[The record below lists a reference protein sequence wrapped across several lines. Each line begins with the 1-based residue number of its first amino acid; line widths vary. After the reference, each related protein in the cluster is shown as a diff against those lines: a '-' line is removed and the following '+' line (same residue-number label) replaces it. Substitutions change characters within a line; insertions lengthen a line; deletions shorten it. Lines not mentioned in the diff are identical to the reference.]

1 MSKTFEKDLAKLIVS
16 SNKVIGLRETIKAIN
31 KGTGTI
37 DLVIVSTNIDTALE
51 KVILTECS
59 NNNISVKRAFTKQD
73 LGKLACLEV
82 SCAVVGILK

>member
-1 MSKTFEKDLAKLIVS
+1 MSKTFEKDLAKVVVES
-16 SNKVIGLRETIKAIN
+16 KKTVGFKETQKAIKN
-31 KGTGTI
+31 GTI
-37 DLVIVSTNIDTALE
+37 NFVIVSTNIDSSLE

-59 NNNISVKRAFTKQD
+59 TNNISVKRAFTKQD

>member
-1 MSKTFEKDLAKLIVS
+1 MSKTFEKDLAKLVVES
-16 SNKVIGLRETIKAIN
+16 QKTVGLKETLKAIKN
-31 KGTGTI
+31 DTI
-37 DLVIVSTNIDTALE
+37 NLVIVSTNIDSSLE

-59 NNNISVKRAFTKQD
+59 TNNISVKRAFTKQD

>member
-1 MSKTFEKDLAKLIVS
+1 MSKTFEKDLAKLIVGP
-16 SNKVIGLRETIKAIN
+16 NKVVGIRETIKAIN
-31 KGTGTI
+31 KGTI
-37 DLVIVSTNIDTALE
+37 DLVIVSTNIDAALE

-82 SCAVVGILK
+82 SCAVIGILK

>member
-1 MSKTFEKDLAKLIVS
+1 MSKTFEKDLAKLVTA
-16 SNKVIGLRETIKAIN
+16 SNKVVGLRETLKAIAQ
-31 KGTGTI
+31 GTI
-37 DLVIVSTNIDTALE
+37 DLVIVSTNIDAVLE

-82 SCAVVGILK
+82 SCAIVGILK

>member
-1 MSKTFEKDLAKLIVS
+1 MSKTFEKDLAKLVVES
-16 SNKVIGLRETIKAIN
+16 KKAVGLKETLKAIKN
-31 KGTGTI
+31 GTI
-37 DLVIVSTNIDTALE
+37 DLVIVSTNIDSSLE

-59 NNNISVKRAFTKQD
+59 TNNISVKRAFTKQD